1 MQWLIMSCM
10 LLLTSSLIGQRTVT
24 GVITDGADNLTLI
37 GANVLVN
44 GTDVGTITDIDGS
57 FSLTVPEGSNQLTI
71 SYAGYQDQVID
82 ITGTSVVNV
91 AMNAGELLN
100 EVVVVGYGT
109 VRKRDLTGS
118 VASLKEEDFNKGV
131 VISPDQLLQGRVPG
145 VNFVNNSGQPGG
157 RATVQIRG
165 NNSIRAGADPLY
177 VVDGIPLDGRTAR
190 AGLLSVDIGNIENS
204 NPLNFINPNDIASIE
219 VLKDASSAAIY
230 GSRASNGVILI
241 TTKKAKESGTD
252 VNFNVS
258 LGTSSVL
265 NEYEVL
271 DAAGYRDAL
280 DVYGLTSGD
289 FGGSSDAFDEIT
301 RTGSVQN
308 YSFSIGNSSENGRV
322 RFSAGYQ
329 DVQGIVRE
337 TGLERYNGT
346 INGQYNFWNDKVG
359 VDFFAVSAHTSEEVA
374 PISTD
379 AGFTGNLIGQALQ
392 WNPTAPL
399 IQADGT
405 FTNDVNT
412 PGIGSTTI
420 NPLQLLDAY
429 DERANTTTL
438 LGSIS
443 PYIKFTDNLTYRY
456 RFGIN
461 YGVGLTTGSIAKDI
475 NVQGIE
481 GLGFA
486 GFSSNRLVTNLHSH
500 TLNYADDITESF
512 NLNVIVGYE
521 FQRFDFTGFGFGGFG
536 FDDTTENVD
545 LTLSLQNSDNDN
557 RQTFS
562 FGPPITELQSFFGRV
577 NAGIGENLNV
587 TATVRADGSTRF
599 GDNNTYG
606 IFPSFAVGYNLGS
619 IVGDGV
625 FDNLKLRAGWGLTGN
640 QEFPAG
646 SALDRF
652 GLQGN
657 NGISQ
662 ENPGNPDLK
671 WEQSSTINIGLD
683 FGLFDYKL
691 SGTIDYYNRVTTDL
705 LLDPFVSEPGPP
717 LRAWRNIEGE
727 LVNSGLELGLN
738 AFIIQNENFGLNVG
752 FNISFLSNELRDYE
766 GADILTGNLFGQ
778 GTSGAFVQV
787 HTNDSPLNTY
797 LLRDFQGLE
806 EGLSVFGND
815 GNPEIIDADPNA
827 DIISGLTVGISS
839 GAFNFGM
846 NWNGA
851 FGHSLYNNTAQ
862 SVIPIGNLGS
872 RNIDANLIDPSNLED
887 TSNPISS
894 STRYLE
900 SGDFIKLAN
909 ATLSYSLGS
918 ISEFS
923 DITLSLTGQN
933 LLLITD
939 YTGFDPEV
947 NTVNL
952 RNGIP
957 SSGIE
962 YIPYPSARTFLVGV
976 SASF

>member
-1 MQWLIMSCM
+1 MKKFCIQWLFMSCI
-10 LLLTSSLIGQRTVT
+10 LLLTSNLMGQRTVS
-24 GVITDGADNLTLI
+24 GVITDNGTNETLI
-37 GANVLVN
+37 GANVMVN

-57 FSLTVPEGSNQLTI
+57 FSLTVPDGSNQLTI
-71 SYAGYQDQVID
+71 SYAGYQDQIID
-82 ITGTSVVNV
+82 ITDTSVVNV

-100 EVVVVGYGT
+100 EIVVVGYGT

-118 VASLKEEDFNKGV
+118 VASLKEDDFNKGV
-131 VISPDQLLQGRVPG
+131 ILSPDQLLQGRVPG

-157 RATVQIRG
+157 RATVQVRG

-177 VVDGIPLDGRTAR
+177 VVDGIPLDGRTAK
-190 AGLLSVDIGNIENS
+190 AGLLSVDIGSIENS

-241 TTKKAKESGTD
+241 TTKKAKEGGTD

-265 NEYEVL
+265 KEYDVL
-271 DAAGYRDAL
+271 DAGGYRNAL
-280 DVYGLTSGD
+280 DVYGLSSGD

-301 RTGSVQN
+301 RSGSVQN
-308 YSFSIGNSSENGRV
+308 YGFSIGNASENGRV

-329 DVQGIVRE
+329 DVQGVIRE
-337 TGLERYNGT
+337 SGLKRYNGT

-359 VDFFAVSAHTSEEVA
+359 VDFFGVSAHTTEQIA

-379 AGFTGNLIGQALQ
+379 AGFTGNLVGQALQ

-399 IQADGT
+399 TQPDGT

-412 PGIGSTTI
+412 PGIGATTI
-420 NPLQLLDAY
+420 NPLQLLDSY

-500 TLNYADDITESF
+500 TLNFTDEISDGFSLSA
-512 NLNVIVGYE
+512 VVGYE
-521 FQRFDFTGFGFGGFG
+521 YQKFDFTGFGFGGFG

-545 LTLSLQNSDNDN
+545 LTLSLQNSNNDN
-557 RQTFS
+557 RQAFS

-577 NAGIGENLNV
+577 NAGIGDNLNV
-587 TATVRADGSTRF
+587 TATLRADGSTRF

-606 IFPSFAVGYNLGS
+606 VFPSFAVGYNLGS
-619 IVGDGV
+619 VIGDGL
-625 FDNLKLRAGWGLTGN
+625 FDNLKIRAGWGLTGN

-657 NGISQ
+657 EGIAQ
-662 ENPGNPDLK
+662 ENPGNPDLR

-683 FGLFDYKL
+683 FGLFDYRL
-691 SGTIDYYNRVTTDL
+691 SGTIDYYNRVTSDL

-738 AFIIQNENFGLNVG
+738 AFLVQNENFGLNVG
-752 FNISFLSNELRDYE
+752 FNVSFLSNELRDYE

-797 LLRDFQGLE
+797 L
-806 EGLSVFGND
+806 
-815 GNPEIIDADPNA
+815 
-827 DIISGLTVGISS
+827 
-839 GAFNFGM
+839 
-846 NWNGA
+846 
-851 FGHSLYNNTAQ
+851 SL
-862 SVIPIGNLGS
+862 IHI
-872 RNIDANLIDPSNLED
+872 
-887 TSNPISS
+887 
-894 STRYLE
+894 
-900 SGDFIKLAN
+900 
-909 ATLSYSLGS
+909 
-918 ISEFS
+918 
-923 DITLSLTGQN
+923 
-933 LLLITD
+933 
-939 YTGFDPEV
+939 
-947 NTVNL
+947 
-952 RNGIP
+952 
-957 SSGIE
+957 
-962 YIPYPSARTFLVGV
+962 
-976 SASF
+976 